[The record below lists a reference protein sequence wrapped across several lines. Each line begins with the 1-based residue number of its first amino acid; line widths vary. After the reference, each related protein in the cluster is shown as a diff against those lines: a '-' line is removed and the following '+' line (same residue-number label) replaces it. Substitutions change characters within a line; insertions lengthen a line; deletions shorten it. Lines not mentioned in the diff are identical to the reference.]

1 MQNKLHNDKLNK
13 LQQKL
18 IDLKQEKEK
27 EQEQEQPTNNNEQES
42 SHNQAIN
49 TNTKSQI
56 LLPTLRRGTELITK
70 MVDGRKQ
77 IILGRDNHLY

>member
-1 MQNKLHNDKLNK
+1 MQNKLNNDKLNK

-18 IDLKQEKEK
+18 IELKQEQ
-27 EQEQEQPTNNNEQES
+27 EQEQEQPNDNNEQET
-42 SHNQAIN
+42 SHNITIN

-56 LLPTLRRGTELITK
+56 QLPTLRRGTELITK